1 MLFISTQYCYSDIS
15 KGLVSCI
22 ANKVKFDWSGL
33 DGDLFRNLTCIP
45 SVCALISGRL
55 NAKNDQPYKAIV
67 FRRPTTTK
75 YNADGRHRL
84 SYLAALVHPEYN
96 RQITPSLR
104 YMTLGSYKFTSGNKR
119 LTIWY
124 NIPKNI
130 KKDSAVV
137 FVMHGVKRNGKD
149 YRNDWIKYS
158 NDKKFILLVPEF
170 SNKEFPESS
179 NYNLANIANS
189 NGKINPRKDWHFD
202 IIEEVFKDIKL
213 KLKLETKKYYL
224 YGHSAG
230 AQFVHRFVMFY
241 PDSSLKLAISAN
253 AGWYTFPDSSIN
265 FPYGL
270 HGLNFK
276 KDDFK
281 QIFSEKMIILLGKKD
296 TDPNHKYLRK
306 TKEAT
311 EQGKHRFER
320 GNNYFKFARN
330 ISSKRKLEFNW
341 KIKHIDGVGHSNSG
355 MSKEAIKLIR

>member
-15 KGLVSCI
+15 KGS
-22 ANKVKFDWSGL
+22 
-33 DGDLFRNLTCIP
+33 
-45 SVCALISGRL
+45 
-55 NAKNDQPYKAIV
+55 
-67 FRRPTTTK
+67 
-75 YNADGRHRL
+75 
-84 SYLAALVHPEYN
+84 
-96 RQITPSLR
+96 
-104 YMTLGSYKFTSGNKR
+104 GSYKFTSGNKS

-130 KKDSAVV
+130 KKDSAVL

-170 SNKEFPESS
+170 SNKEFPKSS

-213 KLKLETKKYYL
+213 KLNLETKKYHM

-241 PDSSLKLAISAN
+241 PESSLKSAISAN

-296 TDPNHKYLRK
+296 IDPNHKYLRK
-306 TKEAT
+306 TKEAM

-320 GNNYFKFARN
+320 GNNYFKYARN
-330 ISSKRKLEFNW
+330 ISSKQKLEFNW
-341 KIKHIDGVGHSNSG
+341 KIKHINGVGHSNSG